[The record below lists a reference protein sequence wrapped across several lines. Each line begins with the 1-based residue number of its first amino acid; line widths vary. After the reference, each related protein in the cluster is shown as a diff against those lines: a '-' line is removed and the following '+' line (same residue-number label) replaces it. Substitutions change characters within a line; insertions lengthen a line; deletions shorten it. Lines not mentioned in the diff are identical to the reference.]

1 MYTYSV
7 VTNVDDH
14 ADTGALH
21 SVGREEANVLGLQGV
36 LDKRGLIHISARCKD
51 NWNNVSNVHKKLTT
65 YLNLVGE
72 FRASGLRLGLSG
84 E

>member
-1 MYTYSV
+1 MTYSV

-14 ADTGALH
+14 ANTGTLYSA
-21 SVGREEANVLGLQGV
+21 GREEANVLGLQGV
-36 LDKRGLIHISARCKD
+36 LDKKNYIIARCKD
-51 NWNNVSNVHKKLTT
+51 KWNNNISNVHKKLTN

-72 FRASGLRLGLSG
+72 FRASGLRLRLSG